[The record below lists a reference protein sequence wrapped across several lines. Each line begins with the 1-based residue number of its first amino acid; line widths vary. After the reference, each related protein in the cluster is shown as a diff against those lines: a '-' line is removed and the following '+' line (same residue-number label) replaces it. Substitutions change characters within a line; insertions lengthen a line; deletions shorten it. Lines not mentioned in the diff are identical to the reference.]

1 MIVAKEYLKQNP
13 YGFQGKGLTYSVL
26 EVAKVPQLAAK
37 MDVMAKAAIAAGD
50 KAPVLQAR
58 AEATRYSF
66 ADNKDLRRF
75 AQLLM
80 QYSKSPEVKAAAA
93 EVERLFAAGGP
104 VLFSGVSAN
113 RPTLSY
119 GAAVYVP
126 ENADK
131 IRGYDELKLSA
142 DTSWDEFVNWLL
154 VP

>member
-1 MIVAKEYLKQNP
+1 VAKEYLKQNP